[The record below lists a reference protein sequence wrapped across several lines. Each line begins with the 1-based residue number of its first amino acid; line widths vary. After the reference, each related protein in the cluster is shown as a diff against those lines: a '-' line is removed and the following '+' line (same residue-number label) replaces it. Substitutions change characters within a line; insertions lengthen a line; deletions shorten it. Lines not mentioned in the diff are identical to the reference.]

1 MHEGRKYGEFSIESR
16 AMMFLKGGI
25 LTTSKNRRQLRNF
38 VVRPSFQLRLAVIHV
53 AFVFVVVA
61 FLFIGQV
68 SLIYYDLP
76 RSTDIWAQ
84 YALARLMV
92 LVLGRM
98 GVVVLVIVAV
108 SFVYHVVFSHRLCG
122 PLINM
127 THTFERI
134 SKGDLTRKVILRQ
147 KDFLKDE
154 AHAING
160 MMAALNNKIL
170 MIKENQAM
178 LVSLTTDLSQGSLE
192 DSIKDVIRRN
202 QALLDE
208 WTVESKA
215 QSR

>member
-1 MHEGRKYGEFSIESR
+1 
-16 AMMFLKGGI
+16 MFLKGGI
-25 LTTSKNRRQLRNF
+25 LTTSRNRRQLRNF
-38 VVRPSFQLRLAVIHV
+38 LVRPSFQLRLAVTHV

-76 RSTDIWAQ
+76 RSADIWAQ

-98 GVVVLVIVAV
+98 GVVVLLIVAV
-108 SFVYHVVFSHRLCG
+108 SFIYHVIFSHRLCG

-134 SKGDLTRKVILRQ
+134 SKGDLTRKVLLRQ

-154 AHAING
+154 AYTING
-160 MMAALNNKIL
+160 MMTALNARIL
-170 MIKENQAM
+170 TIKENQTM
-178 LVSLTTDLSQGSLE
+178 LMSLATDLPQGPLE
-192 DSIKDVIRRN
+192 DKIKVVIERN
-202 QALLDE
+202 QVLLDE
-208 WTVESKA
+208 WKVEPEPL
-215 QSR
+215 QSRQNG